1 MKENNGIDTKLR
13 ICYLVIEKL
22 DFTLSDVIDE
32 FGFPLSDEDINRIAY
47 QIISLLEQLT
57 KRRICHRDLNPSN
70 IMFNYETPTITYLID
85 YCNVDLI
92 HDKRT
97 KTQPR
102 KNYNINSEYSS
113 PLIDEGETYTPYDDL
128 ISLAY
133 IIVKLYK
140 GDLYWSNL
148 DITLNIAET
157 KQKTT
162 VEEICEGLPDNVSQF
177 FRMLQDTSGNN
188 PPYKKYLELF
198 NAFDID
204 KSFDF
209 VYLLLL
215 LFIDGSDVS

>member
-1 MKENNGIDTKLR
+1 MR

-22 DFTLSDVIDE
+22 DFTLSDVIEE

-57 KRRICHRDLNPSN
+57 KRKICHRDLNPSN
-70 IMFNYETPTITYLID
+70 IMFSYETPTTTYLID
-85 YCNVDLI
+85 YCNIDSI

-97 KTQPR
+97 KSQP
-102 KNYNINSEYSS
+102 KHNYNINTEFSS
-113 PLIDEGETYTPYDDL
+113 PLIDEGEIYTPYDDL

-148 DITLNIAET
+148 DITMNVAET
-157 KQKTT
+157 KQSTT
-162 VEEICEGLPDNVSQF
+162 VDEICEGLPDNVTQF
-177 FRMLQDTSGNN
+177 FKLLQNTSGNK

-198 NAFDID
+198 NAFDSD
-204 KSFDF
+204 KAFDF
-209 VYLLLL
+209 VLYIFLYY
-215 LFIDGSDVS
+215 LFI